1 MGICGTPNNKKPQIK
16 IELSAKNQESERLL
30 VQELKNLLTNKGVKI
45 DFSALSV
52 NKELFYMKINYEK
65 GSNILTLANGTTEI
79 NSDNIEKIANEI
91 IKKSREVGN

>member
-1 MGICGTPNNKKPQIK
+1 M
-16 IELSAKNQESERLL
+16 
-30 VQELKNLLTNKGVKI
+30 KI

-65 GSNILTLANGTTEI
+65 GANILTLANGTTEI

-91 IKKSREVGN
+91 IKKSHEVGN